1 MPSYLRKKNKENE
14 KKMVSTRVRT
24 YVLDAFQN
32 AAEDANRNGYILS
45 LSSVVETALIHAIS
59 EYTEQQD
66 IDFLKIERDKIEAE
80 WLKQQEKEEQDQYE
94 KHEHKMHIQMEE
106 DAQLAMKKMD
116 KANSE
121 AYDRKRLEQLE
132 KDKNAL
138 LTFNPEEL
146 KKYQDKRNKEI
157 ADEEKNMKEFTKKLD
172 ARLKKELK
180 EKDKE

>member
-66 IDFLKIERDKIEAE
+66 VDFLKIERDKIEAE

-106 DAQLAMKKMD
+106 DAQLAMKEMD
-116 KANSE
+116 QANSE

-132 KDKNAL
+132 NDKNAL
-138 LTFNPEEL
+138 LTLNPDEL
-146 KKYQDKRNKEI
+146 KKYQDKRKNEI
-157 ADEEKNMKEFTKKLD
+157 ADEEKKMKEFTKKLD

-180 EKDKE
+180 EKNKE